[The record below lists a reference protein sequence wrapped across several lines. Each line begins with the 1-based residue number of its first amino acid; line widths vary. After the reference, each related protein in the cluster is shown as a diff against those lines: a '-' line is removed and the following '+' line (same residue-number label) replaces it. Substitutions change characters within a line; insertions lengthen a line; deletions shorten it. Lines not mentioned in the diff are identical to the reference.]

1 MLHGQTLDSGMDIKQ
16 YFEELKN
23 DPSFV
28 EKKIS
33 PSVSLEIKEGLI
45 KALKF
50 TPEERSSISGLKF
63 IADKFHVKLRQNNTN
78 VTHQMQPMTPMI
90 NHTPRVK
97 VGFHEDVH
105 SLNRIDSE
113 NNIIPQRFVSYRDF
127 TKATQS
133 KPMEPK
139 FNGPHMMK
147 MKPMTSLEGFD
158 ATSAK
163 APSVT
168 SKGVAINPKLTTF
181 MQNNVK

>member
-1 MLHGQTLDSGMDIKQ
+1 MDIKQ

-127 TKATQS
+127 TKAT
-133 KPMEPK
+133 
-139 FNGPHMMK
+139 
-147 MKPMTSLEGFD
+147 
-158 ATSAK
+158 
-163 APSVT
+163 
-168 SKGVAINPKLTTF
+168 
-181 MQNNVK
+181 